1 MARPEAPTGETTVDL
16 KGQTALVTGASR
28 GLGRA
33 IALAFGKAG
42 ANVACVARSADKL
55 KETVDAVV
63 AAGGVAEAFT
73 CDVSQSSSVDEVVDK
88 VVARFGGLQILVNN
102 AGITRDAMFHKMT
115 PEQWD
120 AVIKT
125 NLYSIFN
132 TTKQVYDGMVAR
144 GWGRI
149 INISSVNGIKGQAGQ
164 SNYSAT
170 KAAIYGFNKSLA
182 AECAKK
188 GVTVNS
194 ISPGYIGTDM
204 VRAIREDV
212 LQKIVATVPIGRL
225 GEPSEIARTVAFLS
239 ADDAGLI
246 TGEDITVNGGLYYR

>member
-1 MARPEAPTGETTVDL
+1 MSKIAV
-16 KGQTALVTGASR
+16 VTGGIG
-28 GLGRA
+28 GLGTAMCKALIEQGRRA
-33 IALAFGKAG
+33 VAVDYIGLKHEAVERWQADRKAEGFDIPVYLADVTDFGS
-42 ANVACVARSADKL
+42 CVEVFK
-55 KETVDAVV
+55 KIE
-63 AAGGVAEAFT
+63 AE
-73 CDVSQSSSVDEVVDK
+73 VGPVE
-88 VVARFGGLQILVNN
+88 ILVNN
-102 AGITRDAMFHKMT
+102 AGITRDAMFNKMT

-120 AVIKT
+120 VVIKT

-132 TTKQVYDGMVAR
+132 TTKQVYDGMVVR

-246 TGEDITVNGGLYYR
+246 TGEDITVNGGLCYR

>member
-1 MARPEAPTGETTVDL
+1 MSKIAV
-16 KGQTALVTGASR
+16 VTGGIG
-28 GLGRA
+28 GLGTAMCKALIEQGRRA
-33 IALAFGKAG
+33 VAVDYIGLKHEAVERWQADRKAEGFDIPVYLADVTDFGS
-42 ANVACVARSADKL
+42 CVEVFK
-55 KETVDAVV
+55 KIE
-63 AAGGVAEAFT
+63 AE
-73 CDVSQSSSVDEVVDK
+73 VGPVE
-88 VVARFGGLQILVNN
+88 ILVNN
-102 AGITRDAMFHKMT
+102 AGITRDAMFNKMT

-120 AVIKT
+120 VVIKT

-132 TTKQVYDGMVAR
+132 TTKQVYDGMVVR

>member
-1 MARPEAPTGETTVDL
+1 MSKVAVVTGGIGGLGTAMCKALTEQGRRVVAVDYNGLKPEAVEKWKADRKAEGFDIPVYLAD
-16 KGQTALVTGASR
+16 VTD
-28 GLGRA
+28 
-33 IALAFGKAG
+33 FGS
-42 ANVACVARSADKL
+42 C
-55 KETVDAVV
+55 
-63 AAGGVAEAFT
+63 AEVCKKIEA
-73 CDVSQSSSVDEVVDK
+73 EV
-88 VVARFGGLQILVNN
+88 GPIEILVNN

-132 TTKQVYDGMVAR
+132 MTKQVYEGMIGR

-149 INISSVNGIKGQAGQ
+149 VNISSVNGIKGQAGQ
-164 SNYSAT
+164 ANYSAT

-194 ISPGYIGTDM
+194 ISPGYIGTEM

-212 LQKIVATVPIGRL
+212 LQKIVATVPVGRL

-246 TGEDITVNGGLYYR
+246 TGEDIPVNGGLYYR

>member
-1 MARPEAPTGETTVDL
+1 MSKIAV
-16 KGQTALVTGASR
+16 VTGGIG
-28 GLGRA
+28 GLGTAMCKALIEQGRRA
-33 IALAFGKAG
+33 VAVDYIGLKHEAVERWQADRKAEGFDIPVYLADVTDFGS
-42 ANVACVARSADKL
+42 CVEVFK
-55 KETVDAVV
+55 KIE
-63 AAGGVAEAFT
+63 AE
-73 CDVSQSSSVDEVVDK
+73 VGPVE
-88 VVARFGGLQILVNN
+88 ILVNN
-102 AGITRDAMFHKMT
+102 AGITRDAMFNKMT

-120 AVIKT
+120 VVIKT

-132 TTKQVYDGMVAR
+132 TTKQVYDGMVVR

-246 TGEDITVNGGLYYR
+246 NGEDITVNGGLYYR

>member
-1 MARPEAPTGETTVDL
+1 MSRVAV
-16 KGQTALVTGASR
+16 VTGGIG
-28 GLGRA
+28 GLGTA
-33 IALAFGKAG
+33 MCKALIEQGRKA
-42 ANVACVARSADKL
+42 VAVDYNGLSA
-55 KETVDAVV
+55 
-63 AAGGVAEAFT
+63 
-73 CDVSQSSSVDEVVDK
+73 EVVDK
-88 VVARFGGLQILVNN
+88 WKAARKAEGLDIPVYLADVTSFESCAEVCKKIEAEVGPIEILVNN